1 MRRLIC
7 LLLLLFVPNFVR
19 AEGLKKSEV
28 RQAVEAAGKVVD
40 DWHLAAS
47 EYDEERY
54 FAHMAAEAE
63 FVGLEDAQRWNKQ
76 ALRDWTRPAFKD
88 KQMWTFRS
96 AERHMSLSPTG
107 DVAWFDEL
115 LDTPGMGTARGT
127 GVLVKQGDDWKISL
141 YVLSL
146 PIPSRAFAEV
156 LEVIRVQK
164 LLLDKEKPKVAKPV
178 VAPEG
183 K

>member
-1 MRRLIC
+1 MRRLLC
-7 LLLLLFVPNFVR
+7 LLLLLLVPVFVR

-28 RQAVEAAGKVVD
+28 RQALEAAGKVLD

-47 EYDEERY
+47 EHDAERY
-54 FAHMAAEAE
+54 FGHMTDEAE
-63 FVGLEDAQRWNKQ
+63 FVGLEEAQRWSKQ
-76 ALRDWTRPAFKD
+76 ALRDWTRSAFKD
-88 KQMWTFRS
+88 RQMWTFRS
-96 AERHMSLSPTG
+96 SERHMSISPAG

-115 LDTPGMGTARGT
+115 LDTPGMGTGRGT
-127 GVLVKQGDDWKISL
+127 GVLVKQGEDWKISL

-164 LLLDKEKPKVAKPV
+164 LLLEKEKSKVTKPV
-178 VAPEG
+178 IVPDG